1 MRWPSKQ
8 LVLTA
13 GISFVLGIVCGLG
26 GLRRFIEHRVA
37 RGQIYHT
44 ILTRLDARLHLSPEQ
59 RTQVEMILTKARR
72 QVASLQVEVRPRFQ
86 EVRDA
91 TRKEIGQVLTPDQRQ
106 QFDRIQARWESRVA
120 MLRARLIGP

>member
-8 LVLTA
+8 IVLTA
-13 GISFVLGIVCGLG
+13 VISFALGMVCGLG
-26 GLRRFIEHRVA
+26 GLRHVIEHRVA

-59 RTQVEMILTKARR
+59 RTQVETILTKARR
-72 QVASLQVEVRPRFQ
+72 QVTSLQLEVRPRFQ

-91 TRKEIGQVLTPDQRQ
+91 TRTEIRQVLTPDQRQ
-106 QFDRIQARWESRVA
+106 RFDRIQTRWESRIA
-120 MLRARLIGP
+120 MLRARMIGP